1 MRITFLTPHI
11 GSSGGVRI
19 IMGYAHRLA
28 QKGNQVTVVCPM
40 KSRLR
45 AFFHNLIRTKPA
57 WIDLSARLKF
67 VAVLSEKY
75 LPQADAIVATAWQT
89 AGLVNTLP
97 ADRGKKFYL
106 IQHYESLF
114 HGNKAEVDVTYQY
127 PLRQIVVSTWLKEIM
142 LKQFNSHAELIEDPV
157 DLDVLYPTRS
167 AFNKNKVI
175 GLLSHPWEWKGT
187 SEGIECF
194 KRAQKQIPGI
204 KLIMFGAQ
212 PNTFNVPCEYYCNP
226 DRNTLR
232 AVLNRIDIFLSAS
245 WKEGF
250 GLTAAEAL
258 ACGCGLV
265 TTDNGGCRDYAM
277 HEQTALVSPEKD
289 LLGLTNNLIRLIN
302 DERLLTDI
310 AHKGRLHIQRF
321 SWGNAVNKLE
331 RILQP

>member
-28 QKGNQVTVVCPM
+28 QKGHQVTVVCPM

-45 AFFHNLIRTKPA
+45 SFFHNLVRTKPA

-114 HGNKAEVDVTYQY
+114 HGNKAEVDATYRY
-127 PLRQIVVSTWLKEIM
+127 PIRQIVVSTWLKEIM

-167 AFNKNKVI
+167 AFNKDKVI

-187 SEGIECF
+187 SERIECF

-212 PNTFNVPCEYYCNP
+212 PNTFNVP
-226 DRNTLR
+226 
-232 AVLNRIDIFLSAS
+232 
-245 WKEGF
+245 
-250 GLTAAEAL
+250 
-258 ACGCGLV
+258 
-265 TTDNGGCRDYAM
+265 
-277 HEQTALVSPEKD
+277 
-289 LLGLTNNLIRLIN
+289 
-302 DERLLTDI
+302 
-310 AHKGRLHIQRF
+310 
-321 SWGNAVNKLE
+321 
-331 RILQP
+331 